1 MRPLLNASL
10 LPKALISLN
19 ANAWNSSVE
28 VQNCTCDTDDSSEV
42 PQYVG
47 VGVRWVS
54 EAYMLSRRYS
64 ESVKTFRRC
73 EAMFGGVRAY
83 SGCIRSHGPYCG
95 MSYEC
100 VEVDSELVLRQDPI
114 ILPLTEI
121 LTVPVSRTENEPTS
135 RADRDHKTML
145 KKKLYRFVSHSFIPL
160 PSQTTH
166 PSHPTFRYNVAP
178 PRPPGRSP

>member
-19 ANAWNSSVE
+19 ANAWNSSIE
-28 VQNCTCDTDDSSEV
+28 VRNCTCDTDDSSEV

-54 EAYMLSRRYS
+54 EAYMVSRRFS
-64 ESVKTFRRC
+64 ESAKTFRRC
-73 EAMFGGVRAY
+73 DAMFGGVRAY
-83 SGCIRSHGPYCG
+83 SGCIRSRGPYCG

-114 ILPLTEI
+114 
-121 LTVPVSRTENEPTS
+121 TVLIPSLNFYPCLR
-135 RADRDHKTML
+135 
-145 KKKLYRFVSHSFIPL
+145 SHFCA
-160 PSQTTH
+160 TK
-166 PSHPTFRYNVAP
+166 V
-178 PRPPGRSP
+178 